1 MPLPKTTVSDA
12 PKFMRASYKVS
23 MIVEYYKEMKVSAV
37 SKEEAIVLAE
47 ERVRARQKNLYAGG
61 YSLGDIEILEAV
73 ER

>member
-1 MPLPKTTVSDA
+1 MPLPKTTTSDA

-37 SKEEAIVLAE
+37 SKEEAVALAE
-47 ERVRARQKNLYAGG
+47 ERVRARQKNLLAGG

>member
-37 SKEEAIVLAE
+37 SKDEAIALAE
-47 ERVRARQKNLYAGG
+47 ERVRARQKNLHAGG

>member
-37 SKEEAIVLAE
+37 SKEEAMALAE

>member
-37 SKEEAIVLAE
+37 SKEEAIALAE
-47 ERVRARQKNLYAGG
+47 ERVRARQKNLHAGG

-73 ER
+73 EQ

>member
-1 MPLPKTTVSDA
+1 MPLPKTTTSDA

-37 SKEEAIVLAE
+37 TKEEAMALAE
-47 ERVRARQKNLYAGG
+47 ERVRARQKNLHAGG
-61 YSLGDIEILEAV
+61 YSLGDIEILEVV

>member
-37 SKEEAIVLAE
+37 SKEEAIALAE
-47 ERVRARQKNLYAGG
+47 ERVRARQKNLHAGG
-61 YSLGDIEILEAV
+61 YSLGDIEILEVV

>member
-37 SKEEAIVLAE
+37 SKEEAIALAE

>member
-37 SKEEAIVLAE
+37 SKEEAVALAE

>member
-1 MPLPKTTVSDA
+1 
-12 PKFMRASYKVS
+12 MRASYKVS

-37 SKEEAIVLAE
+37 SKEEAIALAE

>member
-12 PKFMRASYKVS
+12 PQFMRASYKVS
-23 MIVEYYKEMKVSAV
+23 MIVEYYKEMKVSAA
-37 SKEEAIVLAE
+37 SQEEAIALAE
-47 ERVRARQKNLYAGG
+47 ERVRARQKNLHAGG